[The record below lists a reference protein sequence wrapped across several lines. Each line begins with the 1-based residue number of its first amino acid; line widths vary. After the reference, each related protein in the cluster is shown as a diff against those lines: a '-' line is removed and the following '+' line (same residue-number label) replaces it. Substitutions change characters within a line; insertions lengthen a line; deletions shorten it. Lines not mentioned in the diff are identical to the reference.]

1 MKITLIFIG
10 VYSKLNKTNVTRN
23 VIKVRTFY
31 RLEDI
36 NRKKPQLQTNN
47 QNKKIN
53 AIIMGHKI
61 LDLTQEN

>member
-10 VYSKLNKTNVTRN
+10 VYSKLNKTNVTRT
-23 VIKVRTFY
+23 VIKVKTFY

-36 NRKKPQLQTNN
+36 NRKKTQLQTNN

>member
-23 VIKVRTFY
+23 VIKVKTFY

-36 NRKKPQLQTNN
+36 NRKKTQLQTNN
-47 QNKKIN
+47 QNKK
-53 AIIMGHKI
+53 
-61 LDLTQEN
+61 

>member
-10 VYSKLNKTNVTRN
+10 VYSTLNKTNVTRN
-23 VIKVRTFY
+23 VIKVKTFY

-36 NRKKPQLQTNN
+36 NRKKTQLQTNN

>member
-23 VIKVRTFY
+23 VIKVKTFY

-36 NRKKPQLQTNN
+36 NRKKPNYKLTIKI
-47 QNKKIN
+47 KK
-53 AIIMGHKI
+53 
-61 LDLTQEN
+61 

>member
-23 VIKVRTFY
+23 VIKVKTFY

-36 NRKKPQLQTNN
+36 NRKKNPNYKLTIKI
-47 QNKKIN
+47 KK
-53 AIIMGHKI
+53 
-61 LDLTQEN
+61 